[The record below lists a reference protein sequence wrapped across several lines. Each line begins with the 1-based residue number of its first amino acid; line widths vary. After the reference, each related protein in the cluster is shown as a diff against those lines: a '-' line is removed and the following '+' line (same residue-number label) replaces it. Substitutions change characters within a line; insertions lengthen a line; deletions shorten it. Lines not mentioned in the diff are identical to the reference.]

1 MGRQQRHSTRIE
13 NSQNVSHDLEMRIIL
28 LSFALRRHSEII
40 EKSLQNDNKNK
51 SENCKQNTLLASL
64 DSRK

>member
-1 MGRQQRHSTRIE
+1 MGRQQRHSTRIK